1 MENKT
6 SIAVILKDA
15 AGFFKSRFGVI
26 FRIAVLILF
35 PFYAV
40 FFLFSQAAASV
51 RGEAALAAPLM
62 TGGVLFTIVSLYFTA
77 AVMLLAYVHKTAEP
91 YPGFKSFMKTLLAR
105 CPGLFG
111 TVIVGGFLIAL
122 CYALLILPGVFV
134 MTLWVFLFQAAVIRR
149 KIAFDA
155 LDYSKSLVKGRWW
168 KTFGYY
174 MALMACSAV
183 IFVFAGMLTSFIA
196 GLFQGITGSSS
207 GEVQSF
213 FWLIRAALQVFMD
226 LAAAFGAAVMAYFFF
241 QWEETAVLP
250 VKAGG

>member
-6 SIAVILKDA
+6 SIAVILKNA
-15 AGFFKSRFGVI
+15 AAFFKSRFGVI
-26 FRIAVLILF
+26 FRIAAMTLF
-35 PFYAV
+35 PFYAL
-40 FFLFSQAAASV
+40 FFLFAQSAAAV
-51 RGEAALAAPLM
+51 RGEAVLAVPLM
-62 TGGVLFTIVSLYFTA
+62 TGGILFTVVSLYFTA

-91 YPGFKSFMKTLLAR
+91 YPGFKSFLKTLLVR

-134 MTLWVFLFQAAVIRR
+134 MILWAFLFQAAVIRR
-149 KIAFDA
+149 KIAFEA

-174 MALMACSAV
+174 LALMACSAV
-183 IFVFAGMLTSFIA
+183 IFVFAGMVTSFIG
-196 GLFQGITGSSS
+196 GLFQGSAGTSS
-207 GEVQSF
+207 GGVQSV

-226 LAAAFGAAVMAYFFF
+226 FAAAFGAAVMAYFFF
-241 QWEETAVLP
+241 QWEETSALP
-250 VKAGG
+250 MKAEG